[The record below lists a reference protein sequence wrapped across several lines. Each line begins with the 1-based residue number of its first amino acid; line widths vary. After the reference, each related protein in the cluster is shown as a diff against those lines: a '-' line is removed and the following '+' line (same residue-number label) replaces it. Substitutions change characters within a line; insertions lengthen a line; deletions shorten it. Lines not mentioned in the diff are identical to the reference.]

1 MASGYSSTA
10 SGGAL
15 TPETVIPI
23 LFQPLAARSVVMAAT
38 PPERIFDAAGGAPV
52 RVPRIASITLADPWR
67 SENTLIAEVDPA
79 YDELLL
85 LPTSLKS
92 LKVLHRLSNELA
104 RNSVGTVEQLI
115 GDAFIAAIAREVD
128 KAFLTGDGAGS
139 TITGLANESG
149 IQVVSAVG
157 TPTVDDLHDAE
168 GLLMAANGDP
178 TTAAWFMAPRSFTSL
193 RKQRE
198 GAGTGAYL
206 LQPDPTQPGRMTL
219 LGHPVYV
226 TTQIATNTGAG
237 TNESLIM
244 LVDMAQIAIGR
255 DLEPRLDV
263 LKETYGN
270 WDQVALRI
278 VARMDIGALNAP
290 AIVKLAGVLA

>member
-1 MASGYSSTA
+1 MPSGYGSNA
-10 SGGAL
+10 IGGVL
-15 TPETVIPI
+15 TPERVIPV
-23 LFQPLAARSVVMAAT
+23 LFQPLAACSVVMAAT
-38 PPERIFDAAGGAPV
+38 PPERIFDAQGGAPV
-52 RVPRIASITLADPWR
+52 RVPRIASITLSDAWR
-67 SENTLIAEVDPA
+67 AENTLIAEVDPVF
-79 YDELLL
+79 DELLL

-104 RNSVGTVEQLI
+104 RNSIGNVETLI

-128 KAFLTGDGAGS
+128 KAFLTGDGAAN
-139 TITGLANESG
+139 TVTGLANESG

-206 LQPDPTQPGRMTL
+206 LQPDATQPGRMTL

-226 TTQIATNTGAG
+226 TTQIATNTGVG

-270 WDQVALRI
+270 YDQVALRI

>member
-1 MASGYSSTA
+1 MPSGYSSDA
-10 SGGAL
+10 IGAVL
-15 TPETVIPI
+15 TPERVVPV
-23 LFQPLAARSVVMAAT
+23 LFQPLAARSVVLQAT
-38 PPERIFDAAGGAPV
+38 PPERIFDAQGGAPV
-52 RVPRIASITLADPWR
+52 RVPRIASLDLADPWR
-67 SENTLIAEVDPA
+67 SENTLIAEVDPD

-104 RNSVGTVEQLI
+104 RNSVGNVENLI
-115 GDAFIAAIAREVD
+115 GAAFIAAVAREVD
-128 KAFLTGDGAGS
+128 KAFIAGDGS
-139 TITGLANESG
+139 SNTITGLANQSG
-149 IQVVSAVG
+149 IQVETAIG

-168 GLLMAANGDP
+168 GRLMVANGDP
-178 TTAAWFMAPRSFTSL
+178 ATAAWFMSPRTFTTL

-206 LQPDPTQPGRMTL
+206 LQPDPTQAGRMTL

-226 TTQIATNTGAG
+226 STQVGNDLGVG
-237 TNESLIM
+237 TNESFVL

-263 LKETYGN
+263 LRETFGHY
-270 WDQVALRI
+270 DQVALRI
-278 VARMDIGALNAP
+278 VARMDIGALNP
-290 AIVKLAGVLA
+290 QAIVKLAGVTA

>member
-1 MASGYSSTA
+1 MPSGYGSNA
-10 SGGAL
+10 IGGVL
-15 TPETVIPI
+15 TPERVIPV

-38 PPERIFDAAGGAPV
+38 PSERIFDAAGGAPV

-104 RNSVGTVEQLI
+104 RNSIGNVEQLI

-128 KAFLTGDGAGS
+128 KAFLTGDGAGN

-206 LQPDPTQPGRMTL
+206 LQPDPTEAGRMTL

-263 LKETYGN
+263 LKETFGSY
-270 WDQVALRI
+270 DQVALRI
-278 VARMDIGALNAP
+278 VARMDVGALNAP
-290 AIVKLAGVLA
+290 AIVKLAGVTA

>member
-1 MASGYSSTA
+1 MPSGYSSDA
-10 SGGAL
+10 IGGVL
-15 TPETVIPI
+15 TPERVIPV

-38 PPERIFDAAGGAPV
+38 PPERVFDAEGGAPV

-104 RNSVGTVEQLI
+104 RNSVGNVETLI
-115 GDAFIAAIAREVD
+115 GDAFIAAVAREVD
-128 KAFLTGDGAGS
+128 RAFLTGDGAGN

-157 TPTVDDLHDAE
+157 TPTVDDLFDAE
-168 GLLMAANGDP
+168 QLLMAANGDP
-178 TTAAWFMAPRSFTSL
+178 VTAAWFMAPRSFTSL
-193 RKQRE
+193 RKARAD
-198 GAGTGAYL
+198 GTTGAYL
-206 LQPDPTQPGRMTL
+206 LQPDLSQPGRMTL

-226 TTQIATNTGAG
+226 STAIATDAGAG
-237 TNESLIM
+237 TNESLIL

-263 LKETYGN
+263 LKETYGD